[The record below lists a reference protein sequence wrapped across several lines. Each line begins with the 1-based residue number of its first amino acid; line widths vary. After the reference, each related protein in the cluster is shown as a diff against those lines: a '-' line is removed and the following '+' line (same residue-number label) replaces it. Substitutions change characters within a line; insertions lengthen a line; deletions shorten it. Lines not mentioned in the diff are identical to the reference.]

1 MLYLLH
7 MSDSSRNTPPVGLKK
22 LPRLQSQDE
31 RDEESFAAR
40 REREAVVKEFPSEEV
55 TGRYEG
61 EELEEHRRARAP
73 DERFGRLEKKHDELK
88 HDVEKQHDELKKDVS
103 DVRSDVKE
111 LSNHVSDMRE
121 DVSGAVGKIDGQE
134 KVLVEMLSIVKKTAD
149 HAADRQHVTF
159 TAQVDVDRATELAK
173 VEVNKEQQLDTI
185 DAKKTRRAM
194 ILKGVGL
201 AASGGGLIELLH
213 RLGVL

>member
-1 MLYLLH
+1 M
-7 MSDSSRNTPPVGLKK
+7 
-22 LPRLQSQDE
+22 QSQDD
-31 RDEESFAAR
+31 RDAEGLAAR
-40 REREAVVKEFPSEEV
+40 REREGVVKEFPSEEI
-55 TGRYEG
+55 TGSYEG
-61 EELEEHRRARAP
+61 EELEARRRGRAP
-73 DERFGRLEKKHDELK
+73 DERFGHLEKKHDELK
-88 HDVEKQHDELKKDVS
+88 HDVEKKHDELKKDVS
-103 DVRSDVKE
+103 EVRADVKV
-111 LSNHVSDMRE
+111 LSGHVGDMRA

-159 TAQVDVDRATELAK
+159 TAQVDVDRAQELAK
-173 VEVNKEQQLDTI
+173 VEVNKEEQLDTI
-185 DAKKTRRAM
+185 DAKKTRRAL

>member
-1 MLYLLH
+1 M
-7 MSDSSRNTPPVGLKK
+7 
-22 LPRLQSQDE
+22 
-31 RDEESFAAR
+31 
-40 REREAVVKEFPSEEV
+40 KEFPGEEI

-61 EELEEHRRARAP
+61 EELDERRRARAP
-73 DERFGRLEKKHDELK
+73 DERFGRLENKHDELK
-88 HDVEKQHDELKKDVS
+88 HDVEKKHDELKREVGE
-103 DVRSDVKE
+103 VRSDMKT
-111 LSNHVSDMRE
+111 LSGHVSDMRS

-159 TAQVDVDRATELAK
+159 TAQVDVDRAQELAK

-185 DAKKTRRAM
+185 DAKKTRRALV
-194 ILKGVGL
+194 LKGVGL
-201 AASGGGLIELLH
+201 AASGGGIIELLH